1 MMTIA
6 LILIGLA
13 ALLTVFRLIK
23 GPSLF
28 DRLVASDTL
37 SVIGAA
43 FIVVIAEIVQTTSYM
58 DVALVYGIAGFLGT
72 VTIARFFLRAS
83 K

>member
-43 FIVVIAEIVQTTSYM
+43 FIVLIAEIVKTTSYV

-72 VTIARFFLRAS
+72 VTIARFFLRVS

>member
-1 MMTIA
+1 MITIS
-6 LILIGLA
+6 LVLIGCA
-13 ALLTVFRLIK
+13 ALLTVYRLMK

-37 SVIGAA
+37 SVIGMA
-43 FIVVIAEIVQTTSYM
+43 FLVVVAELANVVSYM
-58 DVALVYGIAGFLGT
+58 DVALVYGIVGFVGT
-72 VTIARFFLRAS
+72 ITIARFFMRVS

>member
-1 MMTIA
+1 MITIS

-13 ALLTVFRLIK
+13 AVLTVFRLIK

-37 SVIGAA
+37 SVIGMA
-43 FIVVIAEIVQTTSYM
+43 FLVVLAQIVQTASYM
-58 DVALVYGIAGFLGT
+58 DVALVYGIVGFLGT
-72 VTIARFFLRAS
+72 VTIARFFMRVS

>member
-1 MMTIA
+1 MITIS
-6 LILIGLA
+6 LILIGLSA
-13 ALLTVFRLIK
+13 VLTVFRLIK

-37 SVIGAA
+37 SVIGMA
-43 FIVVIAEIVQTTSYM
+43 FLVVLAEIVQTTSYM
-58 DVALVYGIAGFLGT
+58 DVALVYGIVGFLGT
-72 VTIARFFLRAS
+72 VTIARFFMRAS